1 MGKFKIAKRVF
12 THDFYG
18 KPLGDVKS
26 VDFLGADPDTDS
38 GMKITMR
45 PGKWDVAEPE
55 NNYYPV
61 NEKGEPQLFHATPS
75 KLDSAWSSR
84 DIPKRLIQQMLAVT
98 RAEALKHGTGEL
110 TYSDN
115 TNELSGR
122 LSLNALDRGDVI
134 ENPNNDRKHLLF
146 SQEMYKTMMAKN
158 AAAGMRTSAR
168 MTGDNIGESAF
179 DTVMDESRPTY
190 TGPAADYNLQDV
202 SSDDLSKA
210 MKDSYAARK
219 RTQKRLPISPEALGK
234 AQDEAIKEYTQQKQA
249 TAKETNLF
257 GEPLDSRSLYGQ
269 EDSNGR

>member
-18 KPLGDVKS
+18 KPLGHVKS
-26 VDFLGADPDTDS
+26 VDFLGADPDTNS

-45 PGKWDVAEPE
+45 PGKWDVAVPE
-55 NNYYPV
+55 ESYYPT
-61 NEKGEPQLFHATPS
+61 NEKGEPQLFKATPS

-84 DIPKRLIQQMLAVT
+84 HIPKRLIQQVLALT

-134 ENPNNDRKHLLF
+134 ENPNNDRKDLLF
-146 SQEMYKTMMAKN
+146 SQEMYKTMFSKN
-158 AAAGMRTSAR
+158 AAANMRREAR
-168 MTGDNIGESAF
+168 RTGDDLGKSAF
-179 DTVMDESRPTY
+179 ETVTEDRPNF
-190 TGPAADYNLQDV
+190 TGPAADYNLQDI

-210 MKDSYAARK
+210 MKDSYIAR
-219 RTQKRLPISPEALGK
+219 RHTQGRMPISPEALGK
-234 AQDEAIKEYTQQKQA
+234 AQEEATKEYTQQKQA